1 MEENIVEQIW
11 EIKNFCKQFD
21 DCSECPLYL
30 RGYCYFGV
38 LPEEWDEII
47 KETRVIYRI
56 GDDIINV

>member
-1 MEENIVEQIW
+1 MKENIVEQIW

-21 DCSECPLYL
+21 DCDKCPLCL
-30 RGYCYFGV
+30 REDCYFGEA
-38 LPEEWDEII
+38 PADWDEIT